1 MGLKIATIAYR
12 RTRAGEEEWGGEGK
26 GGRRRRGKKKEEEM
40 KEERKKGE
48 GGEKEKT
55 SLTRP
60 LTDVSLRGFLHDWL
74 TYAIP
79 NFLVFFHFSHLPTKA
94 S

>member
-1 MGLKIATIAYR
+1 MGLKIDKIAYR

-40 KEERKKGE
+40 KERKKGE

-79 NFLVFFHFSHLPTKA
+79 NFLLFFNFSHLPSKA